1 MLTFLAKAPP
11 LPLILWVGLV
21 HAQTPMSEATGRMY
35 VAPAARLDQA
45 SLDQI
50 RVTRA
55 ESGSQEQRHSFSNQ
69 RLSRRGAIPGPDRR
83 AELAHLPAGARSPV
97 VVSPHA
103 TDPGAPRQAMTRS
116 APKNMRAPVAPSPER
131 GEPTLAPR
139 MSFAHDTRKTRASFR
154 DWLFG
159 R

>member
-1 MLTFLAKAPP
+1 MLTFLTKA
-11 LPLILWVGLV
+11 LPVALTVWAGLV
-21 HAQTPMSEATGRMY
+21 YAQTPSSEATGRMD
-35 VAPAARLDQA
+35 VAPAPRLDQA
-45 SLDQI
+45 GLDQI

-55 ESGSQEQRHSFSNQ
+55 ESESRDQRHSFSNQ

-103 TDPGAPRQAMTRS
+103 TDPGAPREAMTRS

-131 GEPTLAPR
+131 GEPSLAPR